1 MLSPSPQNLWIFRP
15 LTQWGEA
22 SGNSWSY
29 KYFLIPWI
37 LHVTQRLLIE
47 NVTGTLITPIM
58 QIWLGTAEKKAQE
71 EETLTILVQM
81 LSNENENSDQS
92 VMLQTL
98 RSQSFS
104 LTSKTSP
111 FASVLC
117 YKGPQHVVDCEG
129 IIHSIVI
136 HGFRVIVLFSLL
148 PLCYRNTKRNFW
160 MLCCRWFVVEYMYSL
175 IKRYINYNNV
185 LVIVGDLNWRHCW
198 CTCWRLLQIGDVVN
212 KKCH

>member
-1 MLSPSPQNLWIFRP
+1 MLLEQFQQKSDFWVACVRQQYLTIF
-15 LTQWGEA
+15 
-22 SGNSWSY
+22 
-29 KYFLIPWI
+29 
-37 LHVTQRLLIE
+37 
-47 NVTGTLITPIM
+47 
-58 QIWLGTAEKKAQE
+58 IWL
-71 EETLTILVQM
+71 LTIQSSVNTK
-81 LSNENENSDQS
+81 SNCLYMKKVYNILTRADGIN
-92 VMLQTL
+92 MLQ
-98 RSQSFS
+98 QVGGGN
-104 LTSKTSP
+104 KWN
-111 FASVLC
+111 VNNN
-117 YKGPQHVVDCEG
+117 
-129 IIHSIVI
+129 VI